1 MNLVSMLLPELIL
14 VAVAMGLF
22 LLGLSNK
29 ASSRRLAP
37 LRAVGALLIAFALQV
52 YRSSAGVGAA
62 TPHDTYGGV
71 SHDGTYYGTLRVS
84 DFTQYIKLIT
94 LGMGMLLTLLAWP
107 TNKEATASASLNF
120 GSDSGEFFSLMLLS
134 LTGLML
140 VAGANDIML
149 LFLGIELASIPTY
162 IMVSVSRPIP
172 MAQEAGVKYFFLG
185 AFAAAILLFGFSYLY
200 GTTGSTNLYEMM
212 LKLHPTNGGGAIDWG
227 KRASLTSW
235 QSLAVLMLVAGFA
248 FKMAAVPLQF
258 YAGDVY
264 QGAATPVTA
273 FLSFVPKASGFVALI
288 KLMFA
293 LGGPNWM
300 VPEPLVRANGTGLLW
315 VLAILTMTVGNVL
328 GLLQYNVKRVMAYS
342 SIAHSGYMLAALA
355 ALAASQFVGG
365 GATDRNSGLQAVLF
379 YLAAYGLMNMGVFGV
394 LQLLPSRDGKGSA
407 ETFEDIAGKGRHHV
421 GLALGLSVCCFSL
434 IGIPMTIGF
443 MGKLMIIKP
452 ALAAA
457 LTQTAPGATSVRA
470 AMTWLVVMVMINAAI
485 SAGYYLRIVAT
496 MFLRSEDTTHHGVHH
511 AQHHEPVHY
520 AGPHMDPVYQRPAL
534 PIFLAVVLS
543 VAGTLLFGIVP
554 QATQLLGNSAVGAS
568 RMEADI
574 PHTVPQAAGVPT
586 KGMVAR
592 K

>member
-1 MNLVSMLLPELIL
+1 MLLPELIL

-37 LRAVGALLIAFALQV
+37 LVSVGALLVAFAVQV
-52 YRSSAGVGAA
+52 YRTSAGAGAQ
-62 TPHDTYGGV
+62 TPHDMFGGM
-71 SHDGTYYGTLRVS
+71 SHDGTYFGTLRVS
-84 DFTQYIKLIT
+84 NFSQYIKLIT

-107 TNKEATASASLNF
+107 TNEEATASASLNF
-120 GSDSGEFFSLMLLS
+120 GSDSGEFFALMLLS

-162 IMVSVSRPIP
+162 ILVSVSRPTS

-185 AFAAAILLFGFSYLY
+185 AFAAAVLLFGFSYLY
-200 GTTGSTNLYEMM
+200 GTTGSTNLYEIM
-212 LKLHPTNGGGAIDWG
+212 LKLHAGKGEGGVIDWG
-227 KRASLTSW
+227 MRISLSPW

-273 FLSFVPKASGFVALI
+273 FLTFVPKASGFVALI
-288 KLMFA
+288 KVMFA
-293 LGGPNWM
+293 LGGPNWL
-300 VPEPLVRANGTGLLW
+300 VPEPLVRPDGTGLIW

-328 GLLQYNVKRVMAYS
+328 GLWQYNVKRVMAYS

-355 ALAASQFVGG
+355 ALAASQFMGT
-365 GATDRNSGLQAVLF
+365 GATADHNSGLQAVLF
-379 YLAAYGLMNMGVFGV
+379 YLAAYGVMNVGVFGV
-394 LQLLPSRDGKGSA
+394 LQLMPSRDGKGSA

-421 GLALGLSVCCFSL
+421 GLALGMSVCLFSL
-434 IGIPMTIGF
+434 IGIPMTVGFIG
-443 MGKLMIIKP
+443 KVLIIKP

-457 LTQTAPGATSVRA
+457 VANTVPGATSIKG
-470 AMTWLVVMVMINAAI
+470 AMTWLVVAVMVNAAI

-496 MFLRSEDTTHHGVHH
+496 MFLRSEETTHHGV
-511 AQHHEPVHY
+511 QHLQHQEVVHY
-520 AGPHMDPVYQRPAL
+520 AGPHMDPVYQRPAM
-534 PIFLAVVLS
+534 PIFVAVVLS
-543 VAGTLLFGIVP
+543 VAGTLALGVVP
-554 QATQLLGNSAVGAS
+554 QATRVLGNAAVGAS
-568 RMEADI
+568 RMEGELPRTMPTAAAA
-574 PHTVPQAAGVPT
+574 VPAR
-586 KGMVAR
+586 GMVAR